1 MFDNI
6 LRVHDKNGELI
17 AIFSGDT
24 DGISEEAMSDLLVAP
39 TIRIE
44 QNGISR
50 LTFQMLANS
59 EKWQSIKDPENLY
72 HINNRWYTPMTDSA
86 YQYTDE
92 NGVSVVNVMCVE
104 TWALLSRLYTQAF
117 NCGIYCYAKARFNRY
132 VNDGAEFII
141 YSSGCFNPGDTI
153 SNANAWAQVKN
164 WERTDSNG
172 NQLTYA
178 ILTQDEY
185 KPTNWKDFPSGVFM
199 KSFSVSG
206 NTATMVIESRSKVNM
221 SKAFQYSTAGTYNL
235 GNSPIPSAV
244 SKVVITTTTVTGDY
258 QSGYN
263 YNTSDKEISNYGY
276 NSSTGILNL
285 YYYPSGGE
293 TINAVTVTYVQ
304 NNFGEISPGATC
316 TFAYGAEVVDEHTF
330 VILPKAKSKYKLT
343 INGVTYEDSQV
354 KDSRGVRMPRGSA
367 GYAMWAALQDSGWTL
382 GVCDVLAKGF
392 DTSIDYGCFNIE
404 SDMKDVLYIVQYIQ
418 KLYGG
423 ILDWDSE
430 RYELNYR
437 AENSTHYQAYNDG
450 FNEWKGYAFREG
462 KNITERPLVTYD
474 NTIITRA
481 FLLGYGNLNV
491 RKVNN
496 NKSYVDNFSYTDA
509 IYCGYLKQELIYD
522 TRDEGGQRQ
531 LLYWGKRELAKQC
544 KPRKMISLTVTD
556 TRTVEGMEHEVF
568 DINDI
573 VKVYYHDE
581 STDTDTVEL
590 QRVVA
595 WEYNAFAMWDCTVEL
610 GDKTTNEIELFKLV
624 YNKSMSTPGT
634 NGSGNLPGDSITMG
648 NSYNQNSITNH
659 IQLIARTTTN
669 NSDAM
674 AGLIMDTSSTH
685 AQVDLFAYYKKQVE
699 GMLSESYAGLQFY
712 ANEKGSQAV
721 IEANHHSDQITQSL
735 DGTLRQTITDTAAGI
750 KEQATKDYANL
761 QAYARLQVK
770 NLEDGKVKELINSYS
785 ELNRTVTRDY
795 ALKTD
800 VTGFRKEVFG
810 GDGKPGAITEAK
822 NEAMDYA
829 DENFALSSEL
839 TSFEKKILGGD
850 GQPGEISKATAG
862 LIKYTDAEQA
872 AINLF
877 ADYENKGLIATTANI
892 ELFANKYKSYLTL
905 NAIVDNEIGA
915 SLSISSKY
923 DRDSG
928 QILGFVTCTAN
939 TAINLTDAQTINLSA
954 KGAVYINSS
963 RAFIN
968 ASSIDI
974 GVDQDRP
981 SSINI
986 GLSHQNTLNIRGQ
999 VCRKMYADIQ
1009 TLLNNNQK
1017 IYYFGWYS
1025 SEDYNSEP
1033 AK

>member
-141 YSSGCFNPGDTI
+141 YSSGCSNPGDTI

-178 ILTQDEY
+178 ILTQDGY

-221 SKAFQYSTAGTYNL
+221 SKAFQYNTSGTYNL

-430 RYELNYR
+430 RHELNYR

-648 NSYNQNSITNH
+648 DSYNQNSITNH
-659 IQLIARTTTN
+659 IQLIARTTTS

-699 GMLSESYAGLQFY
+699 GMLKESYAGLQFY
-712 ANEKGSQAV
+712 ADEQGAHAIV
-721 IEANHHSDQITQSL
+721 EANHYSDQITKDL
-735 DGTLRQTITDTAAGI
+735 DGTLRQTITETAAGLRTYANDKAAEAELYAKNYTNEMEKKLNGDFTLKI
-750 KEQATKDYANL
+750 SQTEANFKAYADKEGSRVESVAKGYYETLKKEDNKLSQRITKSESGVLSLQDEQKAISQQFATFEQTTNDGLNTLKVQATAQANYLATVNQAVANIQADYA
-761 QAYARLQVK
+761 
-770 NLEDGKVKELINSYS
+770 
-785 ELNRTVTRDY
+785 RT
-795 ALKTD
+795 
-800 VTGFRKEVFG
+800 
-810 GDGKPGAITEAK
+810 GDIP
-822 NEAMDYA
+822 
-829 DENFALSSEL
+829 
-839 TSFEKKILGGD
+839 
-850 GQPGEISKATAG
+850 
-862 LIKYTDAEQA
+862 
-872 AINLF
+872 
-877 ADYENKGLIATTANI
+877 TTAQI
-892 ELFANKYKSYLTL
+892 EAIAN
-905 NAIVDNEIGA
+905 
-915 SLSISSKY
+915 
-923 DRDSG
+923 
-928 QILGFVTCTAN
+928 
-939 TAINLTDAQTINLSA
+939 AQM
-954 KGAVYINSS
+954 
-963 RAFIN
+963 
-968 ASSIDI
+968 SSITFRTLGDNYAYVTMNSN
-974 GVDQDRP
+974 GEFYCSTG
-981 SSINI
+981 SSINFSSAGVI
-986 GLSHQNTLNIRGQ
+986 NLGMDHGEQVYIRGQ
-999 VCRKMYADIQ
+999 IVHKMKADIQ
-1009 TLLNNNQK
+1009 TLINNKEQ
-1017 IYYFGWYS
+1017 IYYFGWYPY
-1025 SEDYNSEP
+1025 E
-1033 AK
+1033 

>member
-24 DGISEEAMSDLLVAP
+24 DGISEDAMSDLLVAP

-141 YSSGCFNPGDTI
+141 YSSGCSNPGDTI

-221 SKAFQYSTAGTYNL
+221 SKTFQYSTAGTYNL

-244 SKVVITTTTVTGDY
+244 SKVVVTTTTVTGDY

-430 RYELNYR
+430 RHELNYR

-648 NSYNQNSITNH
+648 DSYNQNSITNH
-659 IQLIARTTTN
+659 IQLIARTTTS

-699 GMLSESYAGLQFY
+699 GMLKESYAGLQFY
-712 ANEKGSQAV
+712 ADEQGAHAIV
-721 IEANHHSDQITQSL
+721 EANHYSDQITKDL
-735 DGTLRQTITDTAAGI
+735 DGTLRQTITETAAGLRTYANDKAAEAELYAKNYTNEMEKKLNGDFTLKI
-750 KEQATKDYANL
+750 SQTEANFKAYADKEGSRVESVAKGYYETLKKEDNKLSQRITKSESGVLSLQDEQKAISQQFATFEQTTNDGLNTLKVQATAQANYLATVNQAVANIQADYA
-761 QAYARLQVK
+761 
-770 NLEDGKVKELINSYS
+770 
-785 ELNRTVTRDY
+785 RT
-795 ALKTD
+795 
-800 VTGFRKEVFG
+800 
-810 GDGKPGAITEAK
+810 GDIP
-822 NEAMDYA
+822 
-829 DENFALSSEL
+829 
-839 TSFEKKILGGD
+839 
-850 GQPGEISKATAG
+850 
-862 LIKYTDAEQA
+862 
-872 AINLF
+872 
-877 ADYENKGLIATTANI
+877 TTAQI
-892 ELFANKYKSYLTL
+892 EAIAN
-905 NAIVDNEIGA
+905 
-915 SLSISSKY
+915 
-923 DRDSG
+923 
-928 QILGFVTCTAN
+928 
-939 TAINLTDAQTINLSA
+939 AQM
-954 KGAVYINSS
+954 
-963 RAFIN
+963 
-968 ASSIDI
+968 SSITFRTLGDNYAYVTMNSN
-974 GVDQDRP
+974 GEFYCSTG
-981 SSINI
+981 SSINFSSAGVI
-986 GLSHQNTLNIRGQ
+986 NLGMDHGEQVYIRGQ
-999 VCRKMYADIQ
+999 IVHKMKADIQ
-1009 TLLNNNQK
+1009 TLINNKEQ
-1017 IYYFGWYS
+1017 IYYFGWYPY
-1025 SEDYNSEP
+1025 E
-1033 AK
+1033 